1 MIVPATEFKNR
12 LGQYIDAA
20 RTNPVVVEKTGRK
33 TAVLISIEEF
43 ERLTKT
49 EDEFWAQKALA
60 AEKEGY
66 WKQRD
71 KNQPKSPFKNQPPLI
86 TGTPVRVR

>member
-1 MIVPATEFKNR
+1 MIVTATELKNR
-12 LGQYIDAA
+12 LGRYLDAA
-20 RTNPVVVEKTGRK
+20 RNNPVVVEKTGRK
-33 TAVLISIEEF
+33 TVVLLSIEEF

-66 WKQRD
+66 VGSDTSMKFLTE
-71 KNQPKSPFKNQPPLI
+71 KH
-86 TGTPVRVR
+86 V

>member
-1 MIVPATEFKNR
+1 MLMIVTATEFKNR
-12 LGQYIDAA
+12 LGQYLDAA
-20 RTNPVVVEKTGRK
+20 RTNPIVVEKTGRK

-60 AEKEGY
+60 SEKEGY
-66 WKQRD
+66 VGTKASMD
-71 KNQPKSPFKNQPPLI
+71 FLMEKN
-86 TGTPVRVR
+86 V

>member
-1 MIVPATEFKNR
+1 
-12 LGQYIDAA
+12 
-20 RTNPVVVEKTGRK
+20 
-33 TAVLISIEEF
+33 VLISIEEF

-66 WKQRD
+66 VGTKASMD
-71 KNQPKSPFKNQPPLI
+71 FLMEKN
-86 TGTPVRVR
+86 V

>member
-1 MIVPATEFKNR
+1 MIVTATEFKNR
-12 LGQYIDAA
+12 LGLYLDAA
-20 RTNPVVVEKTGRK
+20 RTNPIVVEKTGRK

-66 WKQRD
+66 IGTEASMSFLME
-71 KNQPKSPFKNQPPLI
+71 KN
-86 TGTPVRVR
+86 V

>member
-1 MIVPATEFKNR
+1 LSMIR
-12 LGQYIDAA
+12 
-20 RTNPVVVEKTGRK
+20 R
-33 TAVLISIEEF
+33 AV
-43 ERLTKT
+43 K
-49 EDEFWAQKALA
+49 
-60 AEKEGY
+60 